1 MTYSL
6 RTRGLLVASVVLVA
20 FLSATGLVLDK
31 AFRDSA
37 KEAMHDRLQGFVYT
51 LLAGAELD
59 SRGIMR
65 GPENLHEPRFNQTGS
80 GLYAEIRRGS
90 RKPDWRS
97 PSATGIEI
105 PATPL
110 PPTGTA
116 QFTHAVLEDGTPV
129 YVLSFSVLWEED
141 ERRKPVR
148 CVFRVAETLD
158 GFYAEV
164 NQFRHSLWT
173 WLGAAT
179 LVLLLVQGAI
189 LRWAFSPLR
198 RVAADLSAIEA
209 GHADKLIGDYPE
221 ELRGLT
227 DNLNALLDNAQ
238 SHLTRYRDALG
249 DLAHS
254 LKTPLA
260 VLRGAIERQSSNPDA
275 DIGAVAQEQIDRMTR
290 IIEYQLKRAAASG
303 RTSLTPPVS
312 IAEKSWQVVA
322 ALAKVYAEKR
332 VDCRI
337 LVDDSVVFHG
347 DEGDL
352 LEILGNLL
360 DNAFKW
366 CRSRVELRAR
376 MVLEPL
382 GTSSHLELRIDDDGP
397 GIAED
402 VAERVTRRGER
413 TDSSAPGH
421 GLGLA
426 IVDSIVRTYL
436 GRLMIERSPLG
447 GAAIVIRNVG

>member
-6 RTRGLLVASVVLVA
+6 QTRGLLVASVVLIA

-37 KEAMHDRLQGFVYT
+37 KTAMRDRLQGFIYT
-51 LLAGAELD
+51 LLAGSELD
-59 SRGIMR
+59 ARGVMK

-80 GLYAEIRRGS
+80 GLYADIRRGN

-97 PSATGIEI
+97 LSTAGIEI
-105 PATPL
+105 PSTPT
-110 PPTGTA
+110 PQTGTA
-116 QFTHAVLEDGTPV
+116 KLSNAVLEDGTPV
-129 YVLSFSVLWEED
+129 YVLSFSVLWEE
-141 ERRKPVR
+141 ERKKPVR

-158 GFYAEV
+158 GFYAQV
-164 NQFRHSLWT
+164 NQFRRSLWS
-173 WLGAAT
+173 WLGAAA

-209 GHADKLIGDYPE
+209 GHADKLIGHYPE

-227 DNLNALLDNAQ
+227 DNLNALLENAQ
-238 SHLTRYRDALG
+238 SHLARYRDALG

-260 VLRGAIERQSSNPDA
+260 VLRGAMERQNSDA
-275 DIGAVAQEQIDRMTR
+275 DAEIGAVAQEQIDRMTR

-303 RTSLTPPVS
+303 RTHLTPPVS
-312 IAEKSWQVVA
+312 VAEKSRQVA
-322 ALAKVYAEKR
+322 AVLAKVYAEKQI
-332 VDCRI
+332 DCRI
-337 LVDDSVVFHG
+337 MVDDDIVFHG

-352 LEILGNLL
+352 LEIIGNLL

-366 CRSRVELRAR
+366 CRSRVELSAR
-376 MVLEPL
+376 TVSEPL
-382 GTSSHLELRIDDDGP
+382 GTSPRLELRVDDDGP
-397 GIAED
+397 GIAAD

-413 TDSSAPGH
+413 TDSSVPGH

-426 IVDSIVRTYL
+426 IVESIVRTYL
-436 GRLMIERSPLG
+436 GQLAIERSPLG
-447 GAAIVIRNVG
+447 GAAVMIRNVG

>member
-1 MTYSL
+1 
-6 RTRGLLVASVVLVA
+6 
-20 FLSATGLVLDK
+20 
-31 AFRDSA
+31 
-37 KEAMHDRLQGFVYT
+37 
-51 LLAGAELD
+51 
-59 SRGIMR
+59 
-65 GPENLHEPRFNQTGS
+65 
-80 GLYAEIRRGS
+80 
-90 RKPDWRS
+90 
-97 PSATGIEI
+97 
-105 PATPL
+105 
-110 PPTGTA
+110 
-116 QFTHAVLEDGTPV
+116 
-129 YVLSFSVLWEED
+129 VLSFGVLWEE
-141 ERRKPVR
+141 ERRKAVR

-158 GFYAEV
+158 GFYAQV
-164 NQFRHSLWT
+164 NQFRRSLWT
-173 WLGAAT
+173 WLGAAA

-209 GHADKLIGDYPE
+209 GRTNQLTGNYPD

-227 DNLNALLDNAQ
+227 DNLNALLVNAE
-238 SHLTRYRDALG
+238 SHLARYRDALG

-260 VLRGAIERQSSNPDA
+260 VLRGAVEKQDSDA
-275 DIGAVAQEQIDRMTR
+275 DAEIGAVAQEQIDRMTR

-303 RTSLTPPVS
+303 RTHLTPPVGV
-312 IAEKSWQVVA
+312 AEKSRQVAA

-337 LVDDSVVFHG
+337 MVDDDVVFHG

-366 CRSRVELRAR
+366 CRSRVELSAR
-376 MVLEPL
+376 TVLEPL
-382 GTSSHLELRIDDDGP
+382 GTSSRLELRVDDDGP
-397 GIAED
+397 GIAAY

-413 TDSSAPGH
+413 TDSSVPGH

-436 GRLMIERSPLG
+436 GRLAIERSPLG
-447 GAAIVIRNVG
+447 GAAIVIRNIG

>member
-6 RTRGLLVASVVLVA
+6 QTRGLLVASVVLIA

-37 KEAMHDRLQGFVYT
+37 KAAMRDRLQGFVYA
-51 LLAGAELD
+51 LLAGSELD
-59 SRGIMR
+59 ARGTMN

-80 GLYAEIRRGS
+80 GLYADIRRGN
-90 RKPDWRS
+90 RKPDWKS

-105 PATPL
+105 PHTPT
-110 PPTGTA
+110 PQTGSA
-116 QFTHAVLEDGTPV
+116 KFSSAVLEDGTPV
-129 YVLSFSVLWEED
+129 YVLSFSVLWEE

-158 GFYAEV
+158 GFYAQV
-164 NQFRHSLWT
+164 NQFRRSLWT
-173 WLGAAT
+173 WLGAAA

-198 RVAADLSAIEA
+198 QVAADLSAIEA
-209 GHADKLIGDYPE
+209 GQADRLVGHYPE

-227 DNLNALLDNAQ
+227 DNLNALLENAQ
-238 SHLTRYRDALG
+238 SHLMRYRDALG

-260 VLRGAIERQSSNPDA
+260 VLRGAMERHNSESDTEA
-275 DIGAVAQEQIDRMTR
+275 GTLAEEQIDRMTR

-303 RTSLTPPVS
+303 RTHLTPPVS
-312 IAEKSWQVVA
+312 VSEKSRQVVS
-322 ALAKVYAEKR
+322 ALFKVYAEKR
-332 VDCRI
+332 VDCRVM
-337 LVDDSVVFHG
+337 VDDDIVFHG

-366 CRSRVELRAR
+366 CRSRVELSAR
-376 MVLEPL
+376 IVLEPL
-382 GTSSHLELRIDDDGP
+382 GTSSHLELRVEDDGP

-413 TDSSAPGH
+413 TDSSVPGH

-436 GRLMIERSPLG
+436 GQLVIERSPLG
-447 GAAIVIRNVG
+447 GAAIVVRNLG

>member
-6 RTRGLLVASVVLVA
+6 RTRGLLVASVVLIA

-37 KEAMHDRLQGFVYT
+37 KAAMHDRLQGFVYT
-51 LLAGAELD
+51 LLAGSELD
-59 SRGIMR
+59 ARGVMK

-80 GLYAEIRRGS
+80 GLYADIRRGN

-105 PATPL
+105 PATPT
-110 PPTGTA
+110 PQAGAA
-116 QFTHAVLEDGTPV
+116 QLDSAVLEDGTPV
-129 YVLSFSVLWEED
+129 YVLSFSVLWEEG
-141 ERRKPVR
+141 RKKPVR

-158 GFYAEV
+158 GFYAQV
-164 NQFRHSLWT
+164 NQFRRSLWS
-173 WLGAAT
+173 WLGAAA

-209 GHADKLIGDYPE
+209 GLADRLVGPYPE

-227 DNLNALLDNAQ
+227 DNLNALLENAQ
-238 SHLTRYRDALG
+238 SHLARYRDALG

-260 VLRGAIERQSSNPDA
+260 VLRGAMERQDA
-275 DIGAVAQEQIDRMTR
+275 DAGAEMGAVAQEQIDRMTR

-303 RTSLTPPVS
+303 RTHLTPPVS
-312 IAEKSWQVVA
+312 VAEKSRQVA
-322 ALAKVYAEKR
+322 AVLVKVYAEKQ

-337 LVDDSVVFHG
+337 MADDDVVFHG

-366 CRSRVELRAR
+366 CQGRVELSAR
-376 MVLEPL
+376 TVSEPL
-382 GTSSHLELRIDDDGP
+382 GTSSRLELRVDDDGP

-413 TDSSAPGH
+413 TDPSVPGH

-426 IVDSIVRTYL
+426 IVDAIVRTYL
-436 GRLMIERSPLG
+436 GRLAIERSPLG
-447 GAAIVIRNVG
+447 GAAIVVRNLG

>member
-6 RTRGLLVASVVLVA
+6 RTRGLLVASVVLIA

-37 KEAMHDRLQGFVYT
+37 KAAMRDRLQGFVYT
-51 LLAGAELD
+51 LLAGSELD
-59 SRGIMR
+59 ARGVMK

-80 GLYAEIRRGS
+80 GLYADIRRGN

-97 PSATGIEI
+97 PSAAGIEI
-105 PATPL
+105 PSTLTPQ
-110 PPTGTA
+110 TGTA
-116 QFTHAVLEDGTPV
+116 TFSSAVLEDGTPV
-129 YVLSFSVLWEED
+129 YVLSFSVLWEE
-141 ERRKPVR
+141 EGRRRPVR

-164 NQFRHSLWT
+164 NQFRRSLWS
-173 WLGAAT
+173 WLGAAA

-209 GHADKLIGDYPE
+209 GHADKLVGQYPE

-227 DNLNALLDNAQ
+227 DNLNALLENAQ
-238 SHLTRYRDALG
+238 SHLARYRDALG

-260 VLRGAIERQSSNPDA
+260 VLRGAIEKQNSDA
-275 DIGAVAQEQIDRMTR
+275 DSEIGAVAQEQIDRMTR

-303 RTSLTPPVS
+303 RTHLTPPVS
-312 IAEKSWQVVA
+312 VAEKSRQVAA
-322 ALAKVYAEKR
+322 ALAKVYAEKQ

-337 LVDDSVVFHG
+337 MVEDDVVFHG

-366 CRSRVELRAR
+366 CRSRVELSAR
-376 MVLEPL
+376 TVLEPL
-382 GTSSHLELRIDDDGP
+382 GTSSHLELRVDDDGP

-413 TDSSAPGH
+413 TDSSVPGH

-436 GRLMIERSPLG
+436 GQLVIERSPLG